1 MSKVQQVEHPIDALI
16 ESISAQ
22 CQAARACG
30 EKLAAKEGPLTVEE
44 AKVLESLSAVNTA
57 LVNMVARIAKLG
69 YIETEPGDEEE
80 EEDDEE
86 GDEEEEEEEE
96 ED

>member
-1 MSKVQQVEHPIDALI
+1 MSKVQQVEHLIDALI

-22 CQAARACG
+22 CQAARTFG
-30 EKLAAKEGPLTVEE
+30 EKLAAKESPPTVED
-44 AKVLESLSAVNTA
+44 AKVLESLASTNTS
-57 LVNMVARIAKLG
+57 LVNMVERIAKLG

-86 GDEEEEEEEE
+86 GDEEEEEED